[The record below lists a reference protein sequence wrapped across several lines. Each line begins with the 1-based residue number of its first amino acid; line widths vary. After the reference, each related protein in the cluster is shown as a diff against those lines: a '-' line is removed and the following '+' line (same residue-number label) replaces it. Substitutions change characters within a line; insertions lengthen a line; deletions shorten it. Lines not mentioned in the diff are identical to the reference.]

1 MLRDTEIRLM
11 ATAGMRLLESD
22 VQGKVMEGCR
32 NVLREY
38 GFLFMDE
45 WASVISGSDEGV
57 YAWIVA
63 NYASGCLEANLPR
76 PRVSSSLGELQLR

>member
-1 MLRDTEIRLM
+1 MWRDTEIRLM
-11 ATAGMRLLESD
+11 ATAGMRLLECD

-32 NVLREY
+32 NVLRES

-57 YAWIVA
+57 
-63 NYASGCLEANLPR
+63 
-76 PRVSSSLGELQLR
+76 